1 MGLKDLKGDDEERLL
16 IKREISAK
24 IRLLRPSDKTGKD
37 HQRFSEKDHF
47 KATVKDPYGAS
58 EKDRYGVSEKDR
70 YGGSENDT
78 YISEKDRHK
87 SSDKDSH
94 IPSALLTEKN
104 INGVELNVEE
114 KWILDPNSLRVGG
127 KIGEGAHGKVY
138 EGRYFP

>member
-16 IKREISAK
+16 IKKEISAK

-58 EKDRYGVSEKDR
+58 EKDRYG
-70 YGGSENDT
+70 GSENDP
-78 YISEKDRHK
+78 YNSEKDRHK
-87 SSDKDSH
+87 GSDKDSH
-94 IPSALLTEKN
+94 VPSTLLNEKN

-127 KIGEGAHGKVY
+127 KIGEGSHGKVY

>member
-16 IKREISAK
+16 IKKEISAK

-37 HQRFSEKDHF
+37 HQRSSEKDHF
-47 KATVKDPYGAS
+47 KATVKAPYGAS
-58 EKDRYGVSEKDR
+58 EKDRYG
-70 YGGSENDT
+70 GSEIDPYN
-78 YISEKDRHK
+78 SEKDRHK
-87 SSDKDSH
+87 GSDNDSH
-94 IPSALLTEKN
+94 ITSAPLNEKN

-138 EGRYFP
+138 EGRYGP